1 MASLTHKAIR
11 ELVEEKAPILPPT
24 LREELAE
31 RIIEYH
37 RKYKLKK
44 KEVLA
49 IIEEAINEYEKAR
62 IEPGEAVGTVAAQS
76 IGEPSTQ
83 MTLNTFHYAG
93 VAEINVTLGLP
104 RIIEIVDA
112 RKNPST
118 PIMTVYLDEEHRYD
132 QEKAYEVARKI
143 EGTTVMNLAQSV
155 TTDILNMEVIIEID
169 PERLEK
175 AGLTMEDVQKK
186 LKGSFKTAEFE
197 FEGYTLIVRP
207 KKAQKLSDLR
217 KIAEKV
223 KSHRLKGLSGVV
235 KTVVTPKGDEFI
247 IYTEGSNLKQVLKVP
262 GVDPTRTR
270 TNHIHEIAEV
280 LGIEAARNAIIEEI
294 VNTMEEQGLEVDV
307 RHIMLVADMMT
318 LSGKVMPIGR
328 HGVVGEKASV
338 LARAAFEITTQHLFE
353 AAERGEMDPLNGVVE
368 NVLIGQPVP
377 LGTGMVKLTMQLPIR
392 PVKKEE

>member
-1 MASLTHKAIR
+1 MVADKTIKS
-11 ELVEEKAPILPPT
+11 LVEKAELPEKVK
-24 LREELAE
+24 EELYSKLV
-31 RIIEYH
+31 EYNK
-37 RKYKLKK
+37 KYKLKK
-44 KEVLA
+44 AEVEA
-49 IIEEAINEYEKAR
+49 IINETVNEYQKAL
-62 IEPGEAVGTVAAQS
+62 IEPGEAIGTVAAQS

-118 PIMTVYLDEEHRYD
+118 PIMTVYLDEKHRYD
-132 QEKAYEVARKI
+132 REKALEVARRI
-143 EGTTVMNLAQSV
+143 EGTSLENLARE
-155 TTDILNMEVIIEID
+155 TTLDILNFEIIVDMD

-175 AGLTMEDVQKK
+175 AGLNMEKVKRK
-186 LKGSFKTAEFE
+186 LEGSFKSAEFE
-197 FEGYTLIVRP
+197 VEGYTLIVRP
-207 KKAQKLSDLR
+207 KKVYKLSDLR
-217 KIAEKV
+217 KLSEKV
-223 KSHRLKGLSGVV
+223 KKHRLKGLSGVG
-235 KTVVTPKGDEFI
+235 KTIIRKEGDEYV
-247 IYTEGSNLKQVLKVP
+247 IYTEGSNFKQVLKVP

-270 TNHIHEIAEV
+270 TNNIHEIAEV

-294 VNTMEEQGLEVDV
+294 VNTMREQGLEVDV

-318 LSGKVMPIGR
+318 LDGVILPIGR

-353 AAERGEMDPLNGVVE
+353 AAERGEVDPLNGVVE

-377 LGTGMVKLTMQLPIR
+377 VGTGIVKLAMNLPLR
-392 PVKKEE
+392 PKRE

>member
-1 MASLTHKAIR
+1 MVSERTIKN
-11 ELVEEKAPILPPT
+11 LVEKADLPASVK
-24 LREELAE
+24 EELYE
-31 RIIEYH
+31 KLV
-37 RKYKLKK
+37 KYNEKYNLKK
-44 KEVLA
+44 AEVEA
-49 IIEEAINEYEKAR
+49 IIEETVKEYQNALV
-62 IEPGEAVGTVAAQS
+62 EPGEAIGTVAAQS

-118 PIMTVYLDEEHRYD
+118 PIMTVYLDEKHRYD
-132 QEKAYEVARKI
+132 REKALEVARRI
-143 EGTTVMNLAQSV
+143 EGTSLENLAREE
-155 TTDILNMEVIIEID
+155 TIDILNFEFIVEID

-175 AGLTMEDVQKK
+175 AGLDMERVKRK
-186 LKGSFKTAEFE
+186 LESSFKSAEFE
-197 FEGYTLIVRP
+197 VEGYTLIVRP
-207 KKAQKLSDLR
+207 KKIGKLSDLR
-217 KIAEKV
+217 RLAEKV
-223 KSHRLKGLSGVV
+223 KKHRLKGLSGVG
-235 KTVVTPKGDEFI
+235 KTIIRKEGDEYV
-247 IYTEGSNLKQVLKVP
+247 IYTEGSNFKQVLKVP

-270 TNHIHEIAEV
+270 TNNIHEIAEV

-294 VNTMEEQGLEVDV
+294 VNTMREQGLEVDV

-318 LSGKVMPIGR
+318 LDGVILPIGR

-353 AAERGEMDPLNGVVE
+353 AAERGETDPLNGVVE

-377 LGTGMVKLTMQLPIR
+377 VGTGIVKLAMNLPLR
-392 PVKKEE
+392 PKRE

>member
-1 MASLTHKAIR
+1 MLMVSERTIKN
-11 ELVEEKAPILPPT
+11 LVEKADLPASVKDELYQKLLKYNEK
-24 LREELAE
+24 
-31 RIIEYH
+31 YD
-37 RKYKLKK
+37 LKK
-44 KEVLA
+44 AEVEA
-49 IIEEAINEYEKAR
+49 IIEETVKEYQRALV
-62 IEPGEAVGTVAAQS
+62 EPGEAIGTVAAQS

-118 PIMTVYLDEEHRYD
+118 PIMTVYLDEKHRYD
-132 QEKAYEVARKI
+132 REKALEVARKI
-143 EGTTVMNLAQSV
+143 EGTSLENLAREE
-155 TTDILNMEVIIEID
+155 TIDILNFEFIVEID

-175 AGLTMEDVQKK
+175 AGLDMERVKRK
-186 LKGSFKTAEFE
+186 LESSFKSAEFE
-197 FEGYTLIVRP
+197 VDGYTLIVRP
-207 KKAQKLSDLR
+207 KKIKKLSDLR
-217 KIAEKV
+217 RLAEKV
-223 KSHRLKGLSGVV
+223 KKHRLKGLSGVG
-235 KTVVTPKGDEFI
+235 KTIIRKEGDEYV
-247 IYTEGSNLKQVLKVP
+247 IYTEGSNFKQVLKVP

-270 TNHIHEIAEV
+270 TNNIHEIAEV

-294 VNTMEEQGLEVDV
+294 VNTMREQGLEVDV

-318 LSGKVMPIGR
+318 LDGVILPIGR

-353 AAERGEMDPLNGVVE
+353 AAERGETDPLNGVVE

-377 LGTGMVKLTMQLPIR
+377 VGTGIVKLAMNLPLR
-392 PVKKEE
+392 PKRE